1 MQLYIQK
8 CGIKR
13 SFSRIGNC
21 WNNAPIERFFRHCKT
36 ELLSVHHVPFELAR
50 TRIANYIENFYIR
63 ERIHSAINY
72 RTPIH
77 CEND

>member
-1 MQLYIQK
+1 LGTA
-8 CGIKR
+8 GITHR
-13 SFSRIGNC
+13 SRDSF
-21 WNNAPIERFFRHCKT
+21 AIERFFRHCKT